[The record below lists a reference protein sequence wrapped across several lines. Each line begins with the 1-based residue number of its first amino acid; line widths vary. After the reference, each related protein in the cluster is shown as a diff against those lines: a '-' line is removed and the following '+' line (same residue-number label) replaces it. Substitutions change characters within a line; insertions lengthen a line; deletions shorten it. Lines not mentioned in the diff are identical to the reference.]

1 MCDNT
6 DNGRASLNRFY
17 RKDSAYCRNKAM
29 KATRLIALMLA
40 ILTAS
45 SLFACSSG
53 DTDSDETTPEVT
65 TTETPATTT
74 ADPDT
79 DPPVDNPPEDDPPE
93 EFKPIVATGISALTA
108 TGSDLRDLVIDVA
121 VSENMTPWGDG
132 GAERAFDGNLSTTKL
147 GGDVAATGDGVASVD
162 ITWKTSVPTTVSAY
176 VLYTGNDSA
185 SWIGRTP
192 TAWEFYGSTD
202 GENWTLIDKV
212 EASGMEDKNATPYG
226 YTVDE
231 PTAYTSYKLTILDH
245 TAEEA
250 SDTDH
255 NNYLF
260 QLNEITLIGT
270 AEGEAETPATT
281 TEDLDA
287 LKALGTDLAA
297 NVLVDSMKVS
307 STMTPWDDGGLANLF
322 DGNTTGTK
330 LGGDVVNS
338 TNIFWNT
345 DGATTLK
352 SYILYTGGDSGT
364 WTGRTPVSWVL
375 YGSND
380 NGVNWKVID
389 RVINSGMEDKNSTP
403 YGYTVDEPAAYM
415 NYKLHVYATTNT
427 VEQPN
432 AEKPEVT
439 TLLQL
444 NELILIGDAPAAE

>member
-1 MCDNT
+1 
-6 DNGRASLNRFY
+6 
-17 RKDSAYCRNKAM
+17 M

-45 SLFACSSG
+45 SLFACSGS
-53 DTDSDETTPEVT
+53 DTDGDDTTPDVT

-74 ADPDT
+74 ADPNT
-79 DPPVDNPPEDDPPE
+79 DPPVDNPPDDDPPPE

-108 TGSDLRDLVIDVA
+108 TGSDLRDLVTDVA
-121 VSENMTPWGDG
+121 VGENMIPWGDG

-147 GGDVAATGDGVASVD
+147 GGDVLPNADGELSLD
-162 ITWKTSVPTTVSAY
+162 ITWKTSVSTTVTAY
-176 VLYTGNDSA
+176 VLYTGNDSG
-185 SWIGRTP
+185 SWPGRTP
-192 TAWEFYGSTD
+192 LAWEFSGSTD

-212 EASGMEDKNATPYG
+212 EASGMEDKNAIPYG

-231 PTAYTSYKLTILDH
+231 PAAYTSYKLTILE
-245 TAEEA
+245 TTNTEEQPNA
-250 SDTDH
+250 
-255 NNYLF
+255 NNPDVITLF
-260 QLNEITLIGT
+260 QLNEILLIGT

-287 LKALGTDLAA
+287 LKALGSDLTA

-307 STMTPWDDGGLANLF
+307 ATMTPWDDGGLANLF
-322 DGNTTGTK
+322 DGNTTTTK

-352 SYILYTGGDSGT
+352 GYILYTGGDSGT

-380 NGVNWKVID
+380 NGVNWKIID
-389 RVINSGMEDKNSTP
+389 RVVDSGMEDKNATP

-415 NYKLHVYATTNT
+415 NYKLHIYATTNT
-427 VEQPN
+427 AEQPN
-432 AEKPEVT
+432 ENNPDVT